1 MTVPADSSW
10 EIAVS
15 ISMSEHAMSPMPANP
30 RDKARLSVTES
41 GLNRRQ
47 EVPLVPAAS
56 IAGRALVTV
65 VAIMTFLAALTAGTA
80 MLIGDAAEGWDRS
93 ITREMTIQV
102 RPVPGHDLDEETRKA
117 VAVAQAAVGIAE
129 VKPFT
134 KAQSDALLQPWLGSG
149 LDLSELPVPRLIVL
163 KLDRSKSLDAGALR
177 KELKDRV
184 VGASL
189 DDHRI
194 WLRRLAIM
202 AGTVVVVAGV
212 IFMLVMI
219 AMVLAVGF
227 ATRGAMAG
235 NREIIEVLHFV
246 GAADSYI
253 SRQFQRHFF
262 RLGLRGGIFGGG
274 LAVFAFFASDMVSTW
289 MRGTP
294 GGTQAEVMFGSFELG
309 SKGYVVIAIIA
320 GGIAVTTGI
329 VSRLIVF
336 RHLRKLG

>member
-1 MTVPADSSW
+1 
-10 EIAVS
+10 
-15 ISMSEHAMSPMPANP
+15 MSPMPADP
-30 RDKARLSVTES
+30 RGKTRRDLTEQ
-41 GLNRRQ
+41 GLMGRQ

-65 VAIMTFLAALTAGTA
+65 IAIMTFLAGLTAGTA
-80 MLIGDAAEGWDRS
+80 MLIGDAAQGWDRS
-93 ITREMTIQV
+93 IAREMTIQI
-102 RPVPGHDLDEETRKA
+102 RPIPGHDLDAETAQA
-117 VAVAQAAVGIAE
+117 VAVARAAVGVAE
-129 VKPFT
+129 VQPFT

-149 LDLSELPVPRLIVL
+149 LDLSELPIPRLIVL
-163 KLDRSKSLDAGALR
+163 KLDHTKSLDVAALR
-177 KELKDRV
+177 RALRDKV

-194 WLRRLAIM
+194 WLQRLAIM
-202 AGTVVVVAGV
+202 AGTVVGVGVV
-212 IFMLVMI
+212 IFILVMI

-274 LAVFAFFASDMVSTW
+274 FAILVFSVSGIVSGW

-309 SKGYVVIAIIA
+309 TKGYVVVAIIA
-320 GGIAVTTGI
+320 AVIAVTTGI